1 MLHLNAVSPSLDRAQ
16 GRGFE
21 ALKARVEHARSVFRQ
36 QAEAIAALAHRLD
49 ARFDRAVELMHATPG
64 HVVISGMGKSGII
77 GQKIAATLASTGTPS
92 FFVHPGD
99 AYHGDLG
106 MITAQNTVVLLS
118 YSGETEEVTRLLPH
132 LKRMRIPVIGL
143 VGRMESTLA
152 QQVDVALDVSVAQE
166 VCPNNLAPT
175 NSTLAALAMGDAL
188 AVALIRERSFG
199 PHDFARF
206 HPGGSLGRKLC
217 SRVADLM
224 LTESLSLLGPE
235 DSVRDAVLALA
246 RGALGLAIVVD
257 AAGRPMGVISEDDIR
272 RALDASDAPLA
283 APVTAIMRTEVP
295 VIEAGARIA
304 DAEERA
310 LVLDAGILVAVD
322 ESGEVVGVLDLRS
335 SLGEHPGT
343 RRVKSVEN
351 RLENR
356 LEKR

>member
-1 MLHLNAVSPSLDRAQ
+1 MLHLNAAVSPSLDRAQ

-36 QAEAIAALAHRLD
+36 QAEAIAALAHRID

-64 HVVISGMGKSGII
+64 HVVISGMGKSGLI

-106 MITAQNTVVLLS
+106 MITAQNTVILLS
-118 YSGETEEVTRLLPH
+118 YSGETEEVIRLLPH
-132 LKRMRIPVIGL
+132 LQRMRIPVIGL

-152 QQVDVALDVSVAQE
+152 RQVDVALDVSVIQE

-199 PHDFARF
+199 PNDFARF
-206 HPGGSLGRKLC
+206 HPGGSLGRRLC

-224 LTESLSLLGPE
+224 LTEPLPLLGPE
-235 DSVRDAVLALA
+235 DSLREAVLALA
-246 RGALGLAIVVD
+246 RGSIGRAFVVD
-257 AAGRPMGVISEDDIR
+257 AERRPVGVISEEDIR
-272 RALDASDAPLA
+272 RALDASDTPLA
-283 APVTAIMRTEVP
+283 TPVTKIMSSDVP
-295 VIEAGARIA
+295 VIEAGALLA
-304 DAEERA
+304 EAEEKA
-310 LVLDAGILVAVD
+310 LLLGASILVVVD
-322 ESGEVVGVLDLRS
+322 QSGEVVGTLDLRS
-335 SLGEHPGT
+335 SL
-343 RRVKSVEN
+343 
-351 RLENR
+351 
-356 LEKR
+356 EKR